1 MWQGLLYK
9 GKIMIIRIEQAIA
22 RAKEQGKRVLKKDIA
37 ASLWPNSTEAGQQV
51 NMTALCAG
59 RTTKINPEWVGIIC
73 EMCGC
78 TADFL
83 FGISNE

>member
-1 MWQGLLYK
+1 ML
-9 GKIMIIRIEQAIA
+9 RIEQAIA
-22 RAKEQGKRVLKKDIA
+22 IAKERGEAIKKKDIA
-37 ASLWPNSTEAGQQV
+37 VRLWPDTTAVGQQV
-51 NMTALCAG
+51 NMTRLCAG
-59 RTTKINPEWVGIIC
+59 KTEAIREEWVRIIC